1 MSSRES
7 PAVEFS
13 TTTVSSVAVQAG
25 DSKIVIAV
33 IKCGKWVQLQLAES
47 QPNLLEIG
55 SNQDE
60 TKKLLHDHELLLAKL
75 KMVKNL
81 PVMQE
86 TLVQSLGWEDLLEK
100 VMTIPTPV
108 FLPGESHGQ
117 WSLVGYS
124 PWGCGVEH
132 D

>member
-75 KMVKNL
+75 KGIFPTRDRTHVSCIGKWILYRLSN
-81 PVMQE
+81 QE
-86 TLVQSLGWEDLLEK
+86 S
-100 VMTIPTPV
+100 
-108 FLPGESHGQ
+108 
-117 WSLVGYS
+117 
-124 PWGCGVEH
+124 
-132 D
+132 

>member
-75 KMVKNL
+75 KELLMNIQCSGDLRSFAK
-81 PVMQE
+81 E
-86 TLVQSLGWEDLLEK
+86 TIALR
-100 VMTIPTPV
+100 
-108 FLPGESHGQ
+108 
-117 WSLVGYS
+117 
-124 PWGCGVEH
+124 
-132 D
+132 